1 MPKIDSLSPNA
12 VKLLEQQ
19 VIAHVA
25 TVMADGSPH
34 VTPVW
39 VDVEP
44 DGSHVL
50 INSAEGRIK
59 TRNLVRDPRIA
70 LSIFD
75 PQDAHR
81 GVVIRGTIVERRVG
95 DEGGNQH
102 IDKMAK
108 KYRGLDKY
116 PNRSEQ
122 RVVMRIKPHHVMERG
137 LDR

>member
-1 MPKIDSLSPNA
+1 MPKSDTLSPNA
-12 VKLLEQQ
+12 VKLLQQ
-19 VIAHVA
+19 TVIAHVA
-25 TVMADGSPH
+25 TVMTDGSPQ

-39 VDVEP
+39 VDVDP
-44 DGSHVL
+44 DGSHVI
-50 INSAEGRIK
+50 INSAEERIK
-59 TRNLVRDPRIA
+59 TKNLVRDPRIA

-81 GVVIRGTIVERRVG
+81 GVVIRGTVVERRVG
-95 DEGGNQH
+95 DDGGNQH

-116 PNRSEQ
+116 PNRREE
-122 RVVMRIKPHHVMERG
+122 RVLMRIKPHHVMERG